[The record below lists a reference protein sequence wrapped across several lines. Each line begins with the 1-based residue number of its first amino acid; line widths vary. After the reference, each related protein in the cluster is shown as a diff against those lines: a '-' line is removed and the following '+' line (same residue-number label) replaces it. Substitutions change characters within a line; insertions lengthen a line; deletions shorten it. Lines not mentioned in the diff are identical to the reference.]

1 LLFVFHVNKMPF
13 IDLKDTVAVKS
24 AERTLQ
30 ILETFAAACEPMALS
45 ELARR
50 IAIPVSAC
58 HGLVRTLESRGYL
71 YEAGPRRAYYPTLR
85 WLEKARAIAAH
96 DPLAKRLAPILEDL
110 AQASGETVVLGR
122 RLESMVL
129 YLIVIESRHP
139 IRYSAQVGDMKPLH
153 SSSAGKALL
162 GALADA
168 ERAALLDTLK
178 LARVTPSTIT
188 KREALEKDLAAGR
201 ARGWYAT
208 RGENV
213 PDVHALAAQ
222 VRIAGQDYA
231 VVIAGPAHRMDE
243 PSAAHVKRLL
253 RACKAIEALG

>member
-1 LLFVFHVNKMPF
+1 M
-13 IDLKDTVAVKS
+13 AVKS

-30 ILETFAAACEPMALS
+30 ILEAFARACEPLALS

-50 IAIPVSAC
+50 LAIPVSAC

-71 YEAGPRRAYYPTLR
+71 YECGPRRAYYPTLR

-96 DPLAKRLAPILEDL
+96 DPLAQRVAPPLEALARDT
-110 AQASGETVVLGR
+110 GETVVLGTR
-122 RLESMVL
+122 IDDRVL
-129 YLIVIESRHP
+129 YLMVVESRHT
-139 IRYSAQVGDMKPLH
+139 IRYSAQVGDLKPLH

-162 GALADA
+162 GALPDS
-168 ERAALLDTLK
+168 EREALIAGLK

-188 KREALEKDLAAGR
+188 RREALAKDLALSR

-213 PDVHALAAQ
+213 RDVHALATP
-222 VRIAGQDYA
+222 VELGGQAYA
-231 VVIAGPAHRMDE
+231 VVIAGPAHRMD
-243 PSAAHVKRLL
+243 AALKAHVKRLQKAVREISPL
-253 RACKAIEALG
+253 RS